1 MTSPKIVAIQE
12 KCFFRV
18 IPIGANDVVNKTV
31 FHVFCMKHAIAV
43 ILGQLSAQDI
53 NDSSILGVYAE

>member
-31 FHVFCMKHAIAV
+31 LHLFCIEHVIAV